1 MVEFS
6 SNVMVRDCGFWG
18 RMLSRLQR
26 DTHAFARPMRL
37 CRIQPGLFLGGA
49 CQKSHAGVCGP
60 RTHTPA
66 LAVYGRDHS
75 GGIKNTTP

>member
-37 CRIQPGLFLGGA
+37 CRIQPGLFLGG
-49 CQKSHAGVCGP
+49 HV
-60 RTHTPA
+60 RNHM
-66 LAVYGRDHS
+66 LAYVDQGRIRRHS
-75 GGIKNTTP
+75 LCMAVTIAAA